1 MNLPDAHTHSSTA
14 ASGTAPRFICGTSP
28 ADWKQVALL
37 AERDEHVTP
46 FFGIHPWFLN
56 PAEWK
61 EEMPRLES
69 LLQKIPHAGVG
80 ETGLDKCRR
89 GIPGLPLQKEALERH
104 LINRILEKEYPD
116 AFRETLVVLDATTGQ
131 NALAQAREFA
141 DVADITGIILTKMDG
156 TAKGGIAVAIHSEL
170 GIPVKYI
177 GVGETIEDLQK
188 FDSNQFVNALFDVQE
203 DKSSPRP

>member
-69 LLQKIPHAGVG
+69 LLQKSPMRALGKRGWTNAGAASRGCLSRRKRWNVIWNWPRVWTAPLPCTAAAHG
-80 ETGLDKCRR
+80 AHWRKC
-89 GIPGLPLQKEALERH
+89 
-104 LINRILEKEYPD
+104 
-116 AFRETLVVLDATTGQ
+116 
-131 NALAQAREFA
+131 
-141 DVADITGIILTKMDG
+141 
-156 TAKGGIAVAIHSEL
+156 
-170 GIPVKYI
+170 
-177 GVGETIEDLQK
+177 
-188 FDSNQFVNALFDVQE
+188 
-203 DKSSPRP
+203 

>member
-80 ETGLDKCRR
+80 ETGVCKSRNWPRVWTAPLPCTAAAHGARWRKC
-89 GIPGLPLQKEALERH
+89 
-104 LINRILEKEYPD
+104 
-116 AFRETLVVLDATTGQ
+116 
-131 NALAQAREFA
+131 
-141 DVADITGIILTKMDG
+141 
-156 TAKGGIAVAIHSEL
+156 
-170 GIPVKYI
+170 
-177 GVGETIEDLQK
+177 
-188 FDSNQFVNALFDVQE
+188 
-203 DKSSPRP
+203 

>member
-104 LINRILEKEYPD
+104 LELAVRLDRGKWNVRDSLPPYRSIGWRWNR
-116 AFRETLVVLDATTGQ
+116 
-131 NALAQAREFA
+131 
-141 DVADITGIILTKMDG
+141 TGIRKPFRNFTD
-156 TAKGGIAVAIHSEL
+156 ARRRNWA
-170 GIPVKYI
+170 
-177 GVGETIEDLQK
+177 
-188 FDSNQFVNALFDVQE
+188 
-203 DKSSPRP
+203 

>member
-56 PAEWK
+56 QAEWK

-69 LLQKIPHAGVG
+69 LLQKIRHAGVG
-80 ETGLDKCRR
+80 ETGQDKCRR
-89 GIPGLPLQKEALERH
+89 GFPGLPLPKEAL
-104 LINRILEKEYPD
+104 
-116 AFRETLVVLDATTGQ
+116 
-131 NALAQAREFA
+131 
-141 DVADITGIILTKMDG
+141 
-156 TAKGGIAVAIHSEL
+156 
-170 GIPVKYI
+170 
-177 GVGETIEDLQK
+177 
-188 FDSNQFVNALFDVQE
+188 
-203 DKSSPRP
+203 